1 MCLLIQ
7 FKKARTFGALM
18 RLEPPRAVQLSGQ
31 SIVTRPSCIYPD
43 LPARLPNSWPLT
55 KLDKAT
61 FYADDA
67 HGFINQPPYAAAK
80 AGTA

>member
-7 FKKARTFGALM
+7 FKKVRTFGALM
-18 RLEPPRAVQLSGQ
+18 RLSGQ

-80 AGTA
+80 AGPA